1 MSIYNGAIRVIAD
14 ESINIPEPGILVFI
28 ESQLGGGSPSYS
40 GGKGFPVITDV
51 TNADQELLKKSNI
64 GGGDVIYMED
74 ITTGDEYILQIEN
87 IQFSTVDPGLIF
99 LSPVTG
105 YPTIDIT
112 TGIKLEFYRGNYNPT
127 TGNTITSDG
136 YTGAGNSEGYNL
148 ISDVDTNASVLT
160 VNNDIVLLP
169 LTGGKPNDLLVVKT
183 ISSSEEA
190 AKLLAL
196 RVQ

>member
-14 ESINIPEPGILVFI
+14 EVINIPEPGILVFI
-28 ESQLGGGSPSYS
+28 NGAAGVTNYS
-40 GGKGFPVITDV
+40 GAKGFPVITGV
-51 TNADQELLKKSNI
+51 AAADLELLKQNNI
-64 GGGDVIYMED
+64 GGGDVIYIED
-74 ITTGDEYILQIEN
+74 VVAGVEYILQIEN
-87 IQFSTVDPGLIF
+87 IEVSTGVIF

-105 YPTIDIT
+105 YPAIDIT

-127 TGNTITSDG
+127 NGTTIASNG

-148 ISDVDTNASVLT
+148 ISDIATNASVLT

-169 LTGGKPNDLLVVKT
+169 LTGGQPNDLLVVKT
-183 ISSSEEA
+183 ISSSAAA

>member
-74 ITTGDEYILQIEN
+74 ITTGDEYILQIES
-87 IQFSTVDPGLIF
+87 IRFSTVDPGLIF